1 MTTNENSISQI
12 KQDIDCI
19 VECMSKLV
27 QMTKTSIQISSDSN
41 NKIEILKK
49 TLSDTGKYL
58 EDSNLY
64 IKHLENR
71 IVSLENKQVTET
83 VSHNSGENNGS
94 VTVTEEGTSANS
106 DLLPQPLQ
114 QLTSTSN
121 NPDTEWEIFYFNDFF
136 SPTDEQEHT
145 HESGN
150 SHTAT
155 EADPDTD
162 PSTSAAL
169 PSTPTTTSAP
179 SINNLQEQ
187 IMKIKYQQETE
198 TCQKSVLFS
207 NFPAGLIES
216 LKKRKESFWPLLR
229 SKLRPYELDNILID
243 ATKVK
248 IMGNNA
254 LKIEYKDHYRANY
267 RIQQMRRHVGF
278 LRKEISNWGEDNI
291 RIKAAINLRFSK
303 ITPAKL
309 NKKRRTL
316 EKLGKYLK
324 KLKKIHFF
332 DLVVVR
338 DDIYLRT
345 CWSHYEVDERN
356 LTTTKK
362 RAFTYYDALLGSRIL
377 AGEVS
382 IEERDARLQRSR
394 YTLPGSGI
402 TIYHAR
408 SPDIDIYGEVPAADT
423 GRDAEP

>member
-145 HESGN
+145 HVSGN
-150 SHTAT
+150 SQT
-155 EADPDTD
+155 EADQP
-162 PSTSAAL
+162 
-169 PSTPTTTSAP
+169 TPLVLHYPPPPPPPPPPASP
-179 SINNLQEQ
+179 I
-187 IMKIKYQQETE
+187 Y
-198 TCQKSVLFS
+198 KS
-207 NFPAGLIES
+207 
-216 LKKRKESFWPLLR
+216 K
-229 SKLRPYELDNILID
+229 
-243 ATKVK
+243 
-248 IMGNNA
+248 
-254 LKIEYKDHYRANY
+254 
-267 RIQQMRRHVGF
+267 
-278 LRKEISNWGEDNI
+278 
-291 RIKAAINLRFSK
+291 
-303 ITPAKL
+303 
-309 NKKRRTL
+309 
-316 EKLGKYLK
+316 
-324 KLKKIHFF
+324 
-332 DLVVVR
+332 
-338 DDIYLRT
+338 
-345 CWSHYEVDERN
+345 
-356 LTTTKK
+356 
-362 RAFTYYDALLGSRIL
+362 
-377 AGEVS
+377 
-382 IEERDARLQRSR
+382 
-394 YTLPGSGI
+394 
-402 TIYHAR
+402 
-408 SPDIDIYGEVPAADT
+408 
-423 GRDAEP
+423 